1 MRISDWSSDVC
12 SSDLVDNTLLDNDRF
27 KADLDERLRRD
38 FGADAGDQYWA
49 LYERE
54 RERLGYADYLAAL
67 QAFREGRE
75 DDPDLLRMSGYMLD
89 YPFAA
94 RIYPGALRSEEHT
107 SELQS
112 PMRISY

>member
-38 FGADAGDQYWA
+38 FGADAGDQYCA

-54 RERLGYADYLAAL
+54 RERLGYADSLAAL
-67 QAFREGRE
+67 QAFRAGRE
-75 DDPDLLRMSGYMLD
+75 ADPDLPRMFGYMRD
-89 YPFAA
+89 YPFASTEA
-94 RIYPGALRSEEHT
+94 RRGGKERSRPRKSRWWQT
-107 SELQS
+107 L
-112 PMRISY
+112 

>member
-12 SSDLVDNTLLDNDRF
+12 SSDLHRRRRGGLARPAARDERAVLDRDLATDVVFLLDVDNTLLDNGRF

-54 RERLGYADYLAAL
+54 RDRLGYEIGRAS
-67 QAFREGRE
+67 GRE
-75 DDPDLLRMSGYMLD
+75 RGCKY
-89 YPFAA
+89 
-94 RIYPGALRSEEHT
+94 G
-107 SELQS
+107 
-112 PMRISY
+112 